1 MPIIK
6 SAIKRAKQALA
17 RRSRNLQVKRAVK
30 GDITALHT
38 ALAAGDAS
46 EIQAKLAGAY
56 SEIDRAVKKHTLHKN
71 TAARRKSAL
80 AHAVAKAVGAE
91 AIPVE
96 TKTTKGAGKK
106 ATTAKTAAKKTTTA
120 AKAPAKKLAA
130 KKTAVK
136 KPAEKKP
143 AVKKTTKTGQTEK

>member
-6 SAIKRAKQALA
+6 SAIKRAKQALV

-30 GDITALHT
+30 QDISAVHT
-38 ALAAGDAS
+38 AIASQDAS
-46 EIQAKLAGAY
+46 HIQAKLSEAY
-56 SEIDRAVKKHTLHKN
+56 AEIDRAVKKHTLHKN

-80 AHAVAKAVGAE
+80 AHAVAKAAGSE
-91 AIPVE
+91 ATPAE

-106 ATTAKTAAKKTTTA
+106 AATAKTPTAKKATEK
-120 AKAPAKKLAA
+120 KA
-130 KKTAVK
+130 VEK

-143 AVKKTTKTGQTEK
+143 VAKVEKTDK